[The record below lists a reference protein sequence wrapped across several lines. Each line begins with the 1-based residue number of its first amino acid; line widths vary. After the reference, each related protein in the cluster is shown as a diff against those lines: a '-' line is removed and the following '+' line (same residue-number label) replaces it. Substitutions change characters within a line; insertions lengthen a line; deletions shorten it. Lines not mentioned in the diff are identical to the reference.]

1 MSNVFRL
8 LNNVY
13 NNAPSIREDIQS
25 LLSVEDKH
33 SLEAIFNYAD
43 NVRRQHMGE
52 GILLRGII
60 EFSNMCSNTC
70 FYCGLNIDN
79 TDLVRYRLTEGQLY
93 SSLSELS
100 SYGIKTVVL
109 QSGEDASL
117 DVNWLAH
124 LVALIKKDFGIAVT
138 LSVGER
144 DYSDYQLWRC
154 SGADRYLLKI
164 EATDDKLYNSIHRQ
178 RSIGSRIRA
187 LQDLK
192 RLGYQVGSGIMVGL
206 PGQTTEM
213 IAKDIMFFKEM
224 DFDMIGIGPFIPH
237 PQTVFAY
244 EKQGDCIL
252 TLKTIALTRIAV
264 KNAHMPATTAL
275 GTLGREHQ
283 LEALRVG
290 ANVLMP
296 NFTPLPYRSL
306 YDLYPNRKCK
316 DEHSGR
322 CVGCMDKMATD
333 VDRRIDYSVGH
344 SLKIKGGCYA
354 KGTA

>member
-1 MSNVFRL
+1 MSDVFRL
-8 LNNVY
+8 LDNVY
-13 NNAPSIREDIQS
+13 NDAPSIREDIQT
-25 LLSVEDKH
+25 LLSVEDKYG
-33 SLEAIFNYAD
+33 LKVIFNYAD
-43 NVRRQHMGE
+43 DVRRQHMGE
-52 GILLRGII
+52 GILLRGLI
-60 EFSNMCSNTC
+60 EFSNICSNTC

-79 TDLVRYRLTEGQLY
+79 ANLVRYRLSEDQLY
-93 SSLSELS
+93 SSLSELV

-109 QSGEDASL
+109 QSGEDANL
-117 DVNWLAH
+117 DVNWLARII
-124 LVALIKKDFGIAVT
+124 AIIKKNFGIAVT

-144 DYSDYQLWRC
+144 SYSDYKLWRS

-164 EATDDKLYNSIHRQ
+164 EASDGKLYESIHRQ
-178 RSIGSRIRA
+178 RSVDTRIKA
-187 LQDLK
+187 LYDLK
-192 RLGYQVGSGIMVGL
+192 GLGYQVGSGIMVGL

-244 EKQGDCIL
+244 EKQGDYLL
-252 TLKTIALTRIAV
+252 TLKTIALTRIVV
-264 KNAHMPATTAL
+264 KNAHMPSTTAL
-275 GTLGREHQ
+275 GTLGKEHQ
-283 LEALRVG
+283 IEGLRAG

-316 DEHSGR
+316 DEHGAR
-322 CVGCMDKMATD
+322 CVGCMDKMAAD
-333 VDRRIDYSVGH
+333 VDRIIDYSVGH